1 MARLIFDPIFNSWF
15 AVAFVSAVLLAA
27 HFFLWLTRLAQG
39 GSHGCRR
46 VRFIML
52 RLCAEALLIIAITRP
67 MLEVPTS
74 SNTDAVLPVLVD
86 SSKSMVLSDK
96 NNRSRWEEQNTLVKA
111 IYDQLSRLAVGLK
124 LKFYCYD
131 SVVEEIQDP
140 SSIGSNGVK
149 PNGNLTDISRAIKD
163 PIDRFS
169 SRSILGIVLLGDGVH
184 NPYSGDSGNR
194 AQSATTQSSGSTED
208 PSEAAKRLGDLGV
221 PLWVIPI
228 GEPEGRNVSED
239 VAIQY
244 IPELFTVYS
253 GTEFEFE
260 FTVKAKSLEGREIP
274 LTVWLQ
280 KLDQPDRQRVELANR
295 VIVPASSNE
304 STSISIPLLLSEIG
318 CYQLKV
324 EVFPQDGESVTSNNS
339 QISFVKVLSGGGRI
353 QYLANGPDLECTYIS
368 RSLRQQSGVSFERIN
383 ISGGSNSVGLTNPEL
398 KPKTDRLDA
407 IVLGDL
413 EAADLDCVDWESIA
427 EAVKSG
433 VGLLVTGDGS
443 AIFSG
448 KTNNP
453 LLTDI
458 LPVSWLG
465 EPVFQEGGAS
475 SHKFSIRRADHPI
488 TSIGS
493 TKGLRSDQEDFWE
506 LLAPLNQFSG
516 FIAAK
521 EAPGVRVL
529 LETSESRPILVI
541 GQYGKGRVAVFTE
554 GSTWKWWR
562 SGAESV
568 HQRFW
573 RQLLLWVSM
582 RREVND
588 SVAKIELERRR
599 FNLGDTIDWS
609 VIAPAGAKPATIE
622 VNNLDSGVVASL
634 EGNLVL
640 NTGTDLTRTTGHF
653 VALNPGV
660 CRVLVRDEFGN
671 SICSEFFL
679 VGATESELEAT
690 NPGHPLMRRLANE
703 TSTCGG
709 EVYMP
714 GQIEHLIRK
723 IVKLHKDSVLYET
736 KLYSFS
742 NDPAISW
749 LILAS
754 FVFALAGDW
763 FFRRRLGLA

>member
-15 AVAFVSAVLLAA
+15 AVAFVAVVLLAA
-27 HFFLWLTRLAQG
+27 HFFLWLPRLADG
-39 GSHGCRR
+39 DSRGCRR
-46 VRFIML
+46 LWFIML
-52 RLCAEALLIIAITRP
+52 RICAEAVLIIAITRP
-67 MLEVPTS
+67 MLEVPLS
-74 SNTDAVLPVLVD
+74 SPTDAVLPILID

-96 NNRSRWEEQNTLVKA
+96 KDRSRWEEQNTLVKA

-124 LKFYCYD
+124 LKFYFYD

-140 SSIGSNGVK
+140 SSIGSNGVG
-149 PNGNLTDISRAIKD
+149 PIGNLTDISRAIKE

-184 NPYSGDSGNR
+184 NPYSGDSGNL
-194 AQSATTQSSGSTED
+194 AQSETTQSAGSTED
-208 PSEAAKRLGDLGV
+208 PSDVAKRLGTLGV

-239 VAIQY
+239 VAIHY
-244 IPELFTVYS
+244 TPELFTVYS

-280 KLDQPDRQRVELANR
+280 KLDHPGGQRVELASR
-295 VIVPASSNE
+295 VIVPASPNE
-304 STSISIPLLLSEIG
+304 SMSISIPLVLSEIG
-318 CYQLKV
+318 DYQLKV
-324 EVFPQDGESVTSNNS
+324 EVSPQDGESVTSNNS

-353 QYLANGPDLECTYIS
+353 QYLGNGPDLECTYIS
-368 RSLRQQSGVSFERIN
+368 RSLRQQSGVSFDRIN
-383 ISGGSNSVGLTNPEL
+383 ISGGSDSVRLTNPEL
-398 KPKTDRLDA
+398 KLGTEGLDA
-407 IVLGDL
+407 IVLGNL
-413 EAADLDCVDWESIA
+413 EAADLDCVDWESI
-427 EAVKSG
+427 EQAVKSG

-448 KTNNP
+448 NTTNP
-453 LLTDI
+453 LITDI

-475 SHKFSIRRADHPI
+475 NHKFFIRRADHPI

-493 TKGLRSDQEDFWE
+493 TNGLRSDQKDFWE
-506 LLAPLNQFSG
+506 LLVPLNRFGG
-516 FIAAK
+516 FLAAK
-521 EAPGVRVL
+521 KAPGVRVL

-562 SGAESV
+562 SGAELV

-582 RREVND
+582 RREVTD
-588 SVAKIELERRR
+588 RVANIELERRR
-599 FNLGDTIDWS
+599 FNLGDTIDWK
-609 VIAPAGAKPATIE
+609 VTAPAGANPAIIE
-622 VNNLDSGVVASL
+622 VKNLDSGVVASL
-634 EGNLVL
+634 EGNRVL
-640 NTGTDLTRTTGHF
+640 NSGSDLACTTGHF
-653 VALNPGV
+653 IALTPGV
-660 CRVLVRDEFGN
+660 FRLTVRDEIGDN
-671 SICSEFFL
+671 ICSEFFL
-679 VGATESELEAT
+679 VGTTESELEAA
-690 NPGHPLMRRLANE
+690 NPGHPLMRRLADE

-709 EVYMP
+709 EIYMP
-714 GQIEHLIRK
+714 SQIANLIKK
-723 IVKLHKDSVLYET
+723 IVQLHKDSELNE
-736 KLYSFS
+736 KKIYSVANFPS
-742 NDPAISW
+742 VSW
-749 LILAS
+749 LILLI
-754 FVFALAGDW
+754 FVFAVTTEW